1 MLHYILRPNTFIQ
14 LRPESIEPGWATSR
28 VHMRDEFILQMEP
41 FVNIWLEMSLVEG
54 VAVSALV
61 WTAVLLS
68 FWANPWCSVEVKRQN
83 ADRVMGT
90 IHAIVIGALGVSV
103 EALTSPQCITNSSWT
118 KLPVLVLLGFLL
130 VDLVSML
137 VCDVWKRW
145 RPIDKVMIFHHVL
158 LAGLL
163 AIGYA
168 FGVSLWFGS
177 ALGINELSTPCV
189 NMFWYLRDTGQ
200 KDSKAFMINGI
211 LLLALF
217 FLCRVVYIPYNY
229 YHFWALD
236 SCKTSSNEEYHRLAW
251 VINFA
256 YVAMYSLNL
265 MWFAKLVTG
274 AVKTLRKEKGPDE

>member
-1 MLHYILRPNTFIQ
+1 M
-14 LRPESIEPGWATSR
+14 ES
-28 VHMRDEFILQMEP
+28 
-41 FVNIWLEMSLVEG
+41 FVNALLEMSFLGG
-54 VAVSALV
+54 VALSALV

-68 FWANPWCSVEVKRQN
+68 FWANPWCSVEIKRQN
-83 ADRVMGT
+83 ADRFLGT
-90 IHAIVIGALGVSV
+90 IHAIVTGVLGVSV
-103 EALTSPQCITNSSWT
+103 EALTVPQCVTKWSWT
-118 KLPVLVLLGFLL
+118 KLPVLVLLGFLV
-130 VDLVSML
+130 VDMASML
-137 VCDVWKRW
+137 ICDVWQRW
-145 RPIDKVMIFHHVL
+145 RPIDKVMIFHHVVL
-158 LAGLL
+158 LGLF
-163 AIGYA
+163 ATAYTCDVG
-168 FGVSLWFGS
+168 LWFGS
-177 ALGINELSTPCV
+177 AMGINELSTPCV
-189 NMFWYLRDTGQ
+189 NIFWYLRDTGQ